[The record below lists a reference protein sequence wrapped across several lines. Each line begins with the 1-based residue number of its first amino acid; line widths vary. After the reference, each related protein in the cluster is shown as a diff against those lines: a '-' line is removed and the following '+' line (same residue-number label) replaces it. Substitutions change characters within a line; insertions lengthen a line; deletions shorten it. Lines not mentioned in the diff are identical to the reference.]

1 MWWRRRGGDFPVL
14 DLALDGYPVE
24 RLASRRSSGKQ
35 PPCGGP
41 RGPGTTSRFQDL
53 AVAAGHY
60 QELVWC
66 HSGWDSVSCFSLPFA
81 GRYGRH
87 FLIGLAAGW
96 LLSQGEASKGGA
108 AKKRPRNYR
117 ITAGAPTADAN
128 LVKQCEVEVT
138 VRPNLLG
145 KRKSTLPEI
154 WSLQR
159 DYTIDL
165 KGRRAQAAQ
174 ASSGSSLG
182 LSSPDAPLGGGFPNY
197 FGTGRLPNQISIKPT
212 SEKHLL
218 GAFWSPAEG
227 GASSIDS

>member
-66 HSGWDSVSCFSLPFA
+66 HSGWYSVSCFSLPFTA
-81 GRYGRH
+81 RYGRH

-138 VRPNLLG
+138 VRPNFAG
-145 KRKSTLPEI
+145 ETK
-154 WSLQR
+154 
-159 DYTIDL
+159 IDL
-165 KGRRAQAAQ
+165 ARDLELTERLHHRPQRATCP
-174 ASSGSSLG
+174 S
-182 LSSPDAPLGGGFPNY
+182 
-197 FGTGRLPNQISIKPT
+197 R
-212 SEKHLL
+212 
-218 GAFWSPAEG
+218 
-227 GASSIDS
+227 SSIERQFSWAQFAGCPTWRRVS